1 MQMDPYTFMLDQL
14 LRTAL
19 GTGLQA
25 VIAGGVLAGYA
36 LAVGLILVRASKG

>member
-25 VIAGGVLAGYA
+25 VIAGGVLAAYA
-36 LAVGLILVRASKG
+36 LAVGFILVRAGRK

>member
-25 VIAGGVLAGYA
+25 VIAGAVLAAYA
-36 LAVGLILVRASKG
+36 LAVGFILVRAGRK